1 MSNKLIKQHDLTTG
15 DITKGIWS
23 FAVPLMFGNVMQQ
36 LYNLVDT
43 WVVGT
48 YLGNGALAAVGSSYT
63 LMTFL
68 ISVIIGLCLGNSTFI
83 SMSFGSRK
91 ETDIRNG
98 IFMSAVFIGVL
109 TILMIAIFYVSLYG
123 IISLLQV
130 PGEIVGDMYTYLFWV
145 FFGFFGTFI
154 YNYVSNVLRGIGNS
168 VAPLIFLGVS
178 VVLNIVLDLLFVA
191 VLGSGIK
198 GAAIA
203 TAIAQTISGMGV
215 LSYFGICYSRYRPKK
230 EDCHWNMDKFRR
242 ILSLSGFTCLQQSV
256 MNFGILMVQGIVN
269 SFGAVIMAAF
279 AVAVKIDTI
288 AYMPVQ
294 DFGNAFS
301 VFVAQNFGAGDKE
314 RIRIGIRKAFGNVA
328 VFCVVISALVFAF
341 AEPLMK
347 IFVTAPDSRDVIAAG
362 VQYLRIEGVFYI
374 GIGILFLLYGYFR
387 AVNKPMMSV
396 VLTVISLGTRVLLAY
411 TLSSVKAIGVVGIW
425 VAIPIGWFLA
435 DAVGLMNLHLT
446 PAYHNREKMQ
456 ERYDELEP

>member
-1 MSNKLIKQHDLTTG
+1 MIKQHDLTTG
-15 DITKGIWS
+15 DITRGIWS
-23 FAVPLMFGNVMQQ
+23 FAVPLMLGNVMQQ

-48 YLGNGALAAVGSSYT
+48 YLGNHALAAVGSSYT

-68 ISVIIGLCLGNSTFI
+68 TSVIIGLCLGNSTFV

-91 ETDIRNG
+91 EKDIKNG
-98 IFMSAVFIGVL
+98 IFMSAVLIGAL
-109 TILMIAIFYVSLYG
+109 TVLMIVIFYSSLHG

-130 PGEIVGDMYTYLFWV
+130 PEEIVGDMYTYLFWV
-145 FFGFFGTFI
+145 FFGFFGTFL
-154 YNYVSNVLRGIGNS
+154 YNYISNVLRGIGNS

-191 VLGSGIK
+191 VLGSGIR

-203 TAIAQTISGMGV
+203 TAIAQTVSGIGV
-215 LSYFGICYSRYRPKK
+215 LIYFWSCYGAYRPKK
-230 EDCHWNMDKFRR
+230 EDFRWDIVNLKK

-256 MNFGILMVQGIVN
+256 MNLGILMVQGIVN

-301 VFVAQNFGAGDKE
+301 VFVAQNYGAGDKE
-314 RIRIGIRKAFGNVA
+314 RIRIGIGKAFLNVI
-328 VFCVVISALVFAF
+328 VFCVAISAVVFVL
-341 AEPLMK
+341 AEPFMK
-347 IFVTAPDSRDVIAAG
+347 IFVTEANSRDVIAAG

-387 AVNKPMMSV
+387 AVNKPVMSV
-396 VLTVISLGTRVLLAY
+396 ILTVISLGTRVLLAY
-411 TLSSVKAIGVVGIW
+411 TLSSVESIGVIGIW

-435 DAVGLMNLHLT
+435 DAVGLMNLH
-446 PAYHNREKMQ
+446 PARAYHSMEKMQ
-456 ERYDELEP
+456 ERCNELE

>member
-1 MSNKLIKQHDLTTG
+1 MIKQHDLTTG

-23 FAVPLMFGNVMQQ
+23 FAVPLMLGNVMQQ

-68 ISVIIGLCLGNSTFI
+68 TSVIIGLSLGNSTFV
-83 SMSFGSRK
+83 SMSFGSRQEK
-91 ETDIRNG
+91 DIRNG
-98 IFMSAVFIGVL
+98 IFMSSMFIGAL
-109 TILMIAIFYVSLYG
+109 TVLMIVIFYSSLHG

-130 PGEIVGDMYTYLFWV
+130 PEEIVGDMYTYLFWV
-145 FFGFFGTFI
+145 FFGFFGTFL
-154 YNYVSNVLRGIGNS
+154 YNYISNVLRGIGNS

-191 VLGSGIK
+191 VLGSGIR
-198 GAAIA
+198 GAAVA
-203 TAIAQTISGMGV
+203 TAIAQTVSGIGV
-215 LSYFGICYSRYRPKK
+215 LIYFWSCYGTYRPKK
-230 EDCHWNMDKFRR
+230 EDFQWDMVSLKK

-301 VFVAQNFGAGDKE
+301 VFVAQNYGAGDRD
-314 RIRIGIRKAFGNVA
+314 RIRIGVKKALMNVT
-328 VFCVVISALVFAF
+328 VFCVVISAVVFLL
-341 AEPLMK
+341 AEPFMR
-347 IFVTAPDSRDVIAAG
+347 IFVTEANSRNVIAAG

-387 AVNKPMMSV
+387 AVNKPVMSV
-396 VLTVISLGTRVLLAY
+396 ILTVISLGTRVLLAY
-411 TLSSVKAIGVVGIW
+411 TLSSVETIGVIGIW

-435 DAVGLMNLHLT
+435 DAAGLLHLRSAL
-446 PAYHNREKMQ
+446 AYYSRENM
-456 ERYDELEP
+456 

>member
-68 ISVIIGLCLGNSTFI
+68 TSVI
-83 SMSFGSRK
+83 
-91 ETDIRNG
+91 
-98 IFMSAVFIGVL
+98 
-109 TILMIAIFYVSLYG
+109 
-123 IISLLQV
+123 
-130 PGEIVGDMYTYLFWV
+130 
-145 FFGFFGTFI
+145 
-154 YNYVSNVLRGIGNS
+154 
-168 VAPLIFLGVS
+168 
-178 VVLNIVLDLLFVA
+178 
-191 VLGSGIK
+191 
-198 GAAIA
+198 
-203 TAIAQTISGMGV
+203 
-215 LSYFGICYSRYRPKK
+215 
-230 EDCHWNMDKFRR
+230 
-242 ILSLSGFTCLQQSV
+242 
-256 MNFGILMVQGIVN
+256 
-269 SFGAVIMAAF
+269 
-279 AVAVKIDTI
+279 
-288 AYMPVQ
+288 